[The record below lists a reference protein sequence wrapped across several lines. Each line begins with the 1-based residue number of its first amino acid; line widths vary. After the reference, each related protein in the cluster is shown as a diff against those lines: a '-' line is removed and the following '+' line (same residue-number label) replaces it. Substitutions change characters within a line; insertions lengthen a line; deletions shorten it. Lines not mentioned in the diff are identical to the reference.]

1 MDAEDTG
8 RPDNVDGGWLLPG
21 YTHGRELG
29 AGASGRVVLARHDA
43 TGTAVAIKYLTSAAG
58 GENLR
63 AEAEVLAG
71 IRSPHVTRLYEYV
84 ESGRGCAIV
93 MELVDGVALRT
104 LLREEGA
111 TTPRAALVVL
121 KGSLLGLAAA
131 HEGGVVH
138 RDYKPGNVL
147 VAADGTSKLVD
158 FGIAVR
164 SGDDR
169 DISGTPAYLAP
180 EQWAGRPASPAGD
193 VYSATV
199 TFFECLTGARPFDG
213 ATVAELAVQHTEA
226 PIPDELAPA
235 EVRPLIRAGLA
246 KTPTARPD
254 SAAAFVTELEA
265 VAAAGYGPDWERR
278 GYAELA
284 LMVTALAALLPW
296 GAGGPADG
304 GTALAHTSLGQS
316 SVPPGAVAAGIR
328 QGLRRLRAGRRGKV
342 LAGAVAGVLAAGS
355 LAGVAV
361 AGASERDART
371 VLAAPSPEATTT
383 LGPAGPPTA
392 PSAEPSAPG
401 LEPSPTASTLAD
413 ASPSSSPSGVPSP
426 PVPTATK
433 ATAQPPSGSPTASGK
448 PSASAAPTASPSTTP
463 TGTATTAPTVSPTAT
478 AKATVTTSPTTAAP
492 VVRPRVLFLNLDGL
506 RCGGRYDTVATVTV
520 QTDGAADV
528 TLTLSWIHKTART
541 VGNPVAATQTI
552 VIPKGSG
559 TVRADYPYSF
569 GAADANPIWAVQV
582 ATTPAAESSRTVY
595 RQLDAY
601 TCNPPR

>member
-1 MDAEDTG
+1 MERGAVVTDADTAG
-8 RPDNVDGGWLLPG
+8 RDPGGWLLPG

-29 AGASGRVVLARHDA
+29 RGASGRVVLARHDA
-43 TGTAVAIKYLTSAAG
+43 TGTPVAIKYLNRAADG
-58 GENLR
+58 GDLR

-71 IRSPHVTRLYEYV
+71 LRSPHVTRLHEYV
-84 ESGRGCAIV
+84 ESNRGCAIV

-131 HEGGVVH
+131 HAAGVVH

-180 EQWAGRPASPAGD
+180 EQWAGKPASPAAD

-246 KTPTARPD
+246 KTPAGRPD
-254 SAAAFVTELEA
+254 SAAAFVSELEA
-265 VAAAGYGPDWERR
+265 VAAAGYGPDWEDR
-278 GYAELA
+278 GLAELA
-284 LMVTALAALLPW
+284 ALVGLFAALLP

-304 GTALAHTSLGQS
+304 GTSLAHTSLAS
-316 SVPPGAVAAGIR
+316 STPPVPGPGR
-328 QGLRRLRAGRRGKV
+328 THQGLRRMRVGRRAKI
-342 LAGAVAGVLAAGS
+342 LAGVAAGVLAAGS

-361 AGASERDART
+361 AGASDREVRT
-371 VLAAPSPEATTT
+371 VPAQQPAPEATTT
-383 LGPAGPPTA
+383 LGPGLP
-392 PSAEPSAPG
+392 PSATPSPSLSPSPSASLSESPSAPG
-401 LEPSPTASTLAD
+401 SAPATPSGSATGSAHPPTASPP
-413 ASPSSSPSGVPSP
+413 ASDKPSASS
-426 PVPTATK
+426 A
-433 ATAQPPSGSPTASGK
+433 APPSGSAT
-448 PSASAAPTASPSTTP
+448 PSATA
-463 TGTATTAPTVSPTAT
+463 ATTAPPVVAHVTFLNLEGLTCAGQYGAT
-478 AKATVTTSPTTAAP
+478 AK
-492 VVRPRVLFLNLDGL
+492 
-506 RCGGRYDTVATVTV
+506 VTV

-541 VGNPVAATQTI
+541 VGNPVVATQTV
-552 VIPKGSG
+552 VIPKGSKAV
-559 TVRADYPYSF
+559 TADHGYVF
-569 GAADANPIWAVQV
+569 GPNDPNPIWAVQV
-582 ATTPAAESSRTVY
+582 STTPAA
-595 RQLDAY
+595 QLTRNSYLQLPAAN
-601 TCNPPR
+601 CAPVIR

>member
-1 MDAEDTG
+1 MRRSGDERGAVAMDAEAGDAGTG
-8 RPDNVDGGWLLPG
+8 DAAAGGRLLPG
-21 YTHGRELG
+21 YTHGRVLG
-29 AGASGRVVLARHDA
+29 TGASGRVVLARHDA
-43 TGTAVAIKYLTSAAG
+43 TGTPVAIKYLNRGTGA
-58 GENLR
+58 ENLR

-71 IRSPHVTRLYEYV
+71 LRSPHVTRLYEYV
-84 ESGRGCAIV
+84 ESGHGCAIV

-131 HEGGVVH
+131 HAAGVVH

-180 EQWAGRPASPAGD
+180 EQWAGKPAAPAAD

-246 KTPTARPD
+246 KTPAARPG
-254 SAAAFVTELEA
+254 SAAAFVAELEA
-265 VAAAGYGPDWERR
+265 VAAAGYGPDWESR

-304 GTALAHTSLGQS
+304 GTALAHTSLARS
-316 SVPPGAVAAGIR
+316 SVPPSADAAPAR
-328 QGLRRLRAGRRGKV
+328 QGLRRPRIGRRAKI
-342 LAGAVAGVLAAGS
+342 LAGAAAGVLAAGS

-361 AGASERDART
+361 AGAGERDART
-371 VLAAPSPEATTT
+371 VLAAPAPEATTT
-383 LGPAGPPTA
+383 LGPAAAPPVPSSPAPTA
-392 PSAEPSAPG
+392 VETTSVSASPSASAVPSPAVPTATATG
-401 LEPSPTASTLAD
+401 TVRPPSTSPTASTK
-413 ASPSSSPSGVPSP
+413 ASPPAAPTPAPTSTASA
-426 PVPTATK
+426 TATV
-433 ATAQPPSGSPTASGK
+433 TPTAS
-448 PSASAAPTASPSTTP
+448 TSP
-463 TGTATTAPTVSPTAT
+463 A
-478 AKATVTTSPTTAAP
+478 PTTAAP
-492 VVRPRVLFLNLDGL
+492 VVTPRVTFLNLDGF

-528 TLTLSWIHKTART
+528 TLTLSWIHKTVRT
-541 VGNPVAATQTI
+541 VGNPVAATQTV
-552 VIPKGSG
+552 VIPKGST
-559 TVRADYPYSF
+559 TVRADYPHAF
-569 GAADANPIWAVQV
+569 GANDANPIWAVQV
-582 ATTPAAESSRTVY
+582 TTGPAAERSRVTY
-595 RQLDAY
+595 AQLDAS